1 MAHDAGRTITPT
13 MLYIAA
19 AAAVL
24 VSLLAW
30 AVEWSGMAY
39 VCPYCRVQRTVIG
52 VLGLLT
58 LFARPGGIVVPWLSY
73 SAGAF
78 AFVVAAMQ
86 HFNGWKRISAGDFSF
101 NEQWYIDP
109 WLLSGSLDAAQ
120 ASWVASSA
128 RAAACCD
135 SACTA
140 PCCWRWRRSD
150 SASSTSRS
158 AVRSLVS

>member
-13 MLYIAA
+13 MLYTAA

-58 LFARPGGIVVPWLSY
+58 LFARAGRHRRALAVVQRGRLRVRGGGDAALQRLEAHFRRRLQFQRTVVHRSVAAVGLRDAGPGGAAD
-73 SAGAF
+73 AGAGRLP
-78 AFVVAAMQ
+78 AQVALTVSSLRGEVPGMASAL
-86 HFNGWKRISAGDFSF
+86 NPSKR
-101 NEQWYIDP
+101 
-109 WLLSGSLDAAQ
+109 
-120 ASWVASSA
+120 
-128 RAAACCD
+128 
-135 SACTA
+135 
-140 PCCWRWRRSD
+140 
-150 SASSTSRS
+150 
-158 AVRSLVS
+158 

>member
-1 MAHDAGRTITPT
+1 MAHDGGMTIAPRI
-13 MLYIAA
+13 LYAAA

-52 VLGLLT
+52 VLGLLM
-58 LFARPGGIVVPWLSY
+58 LFARPGAIVVPWLSY
-73 SAGAF
+73 STGAF

-86 HFNGWKRISAGDFSF
+86 HFNGWKRISAGDFRF

-109 WLLSGSLDAAQ
+109 WLLSGCAMLILVAQ
-120 ASWVASSA
+120 LMLVQ
-128 RAAACCD
+128 AAC
-135 SACTA
+135 
-140 PCCWRWRRSD
+140 RR
-150 SASSTSRS
+150 RGH
-158 AVRSLVS
+158 

>member
-1 MAHDAGRTITPT
+1 MAHESGMTITPKVLHT
-13 MLYIAA
+13 AA
-19 AAAVL
+19 GAAVL

-58 LFARPGGIVVPWLSY
+58 LFARPGSLIVPWLSY
-73 SAGAF
+73 TAGGF

-86 HFNGWKRISAGDFSF
+86 HFNGWKRISAGDFTF

-109 WLLSGSLDAAQ
+109 WLLSGCAMLILVAQ
-120 ASWVASSA
+120 LMLVQVALKTPRGA
-128 RAAACCD
+128 QR
-135 SACTA
+135 
-140 PCCWRWRRSD
+140 
-150 SASSTSRS
+150 
-158 AVRSLVS
+158 

>member
-1 MAHDAGRTITPT
+1 MER
-13 MLYIAA
+13 
-19 AAAVL
+19 
-24 VSLLAW
+24 
-30 AVEWSGMAY
+30 MAY

-109 WLLSGSLDAAQ
+109 WLLSGCAMLVLVAQ
-120 ASWVASSA
+120 LMLVQ
-128 RAAACCD
+128 AACAGCTD
-135 SACTA
+135 SVVAA
-140 PCCWRWRRSD
+140 GEVPGMA
-150 SASSTSRS
+150 SALNPSKR
-158 AVRSLVS
+158 